1 MSMRAAARL
10 EAWGFPDVYRYT
22 LGKVDWFA
30 AGLPS
35 EGELARF
42 PRLGSIARA
51 DAPTCRIEESIE
63 SVNRRLEGSGW
74 SDCVVVDANRIV
86 LGLLRRGQIE
96 GDPNGKAG
104 DVMHLGPRTYRADE
118 FPIDATEYMKS
129 RNLPSVIVS
138 DSDAR
143 LLGLA
148 RREDAEE
155 LVRKTPQHEHSPA

>member
-1 MSMRAAARL
+1 MRAAARL

-35 EGELARF
+35 QGELARF
-42 PRLGSIARA
+42 PRLGSIARG
-51 DAPTCRIEESIE
+51 DAPTCRIDETIE
-63 SVNRRLEGSGW
+63 SVKRRVDSSGW
-74 SDCVVVDANRIV
+74 SDCVVVDANGIV
-86 LGLLRRGQIE
+86 LGLLRKGQIE
-96 GDPNGKAG
+96 GDPSANTG

-118 FPIDATEYMKS
+118 FPIDAVEYMKS

-138 DSDAR
+138 DSDGR

-148 RREDAEE
+148 RREDAER
-155 LVRKTPQHEHSPA
+155 LVRNMPQHEHSPA